1 MADLEVAAPVEAEV
15 EKVEVEPKE
24 EEVKE
29 EKPMEVEE
37 VKPVDAEPDEDASS
51 EARFMDGVKINSN
64 DGTLNVIATEN
75 GVVSALDMGLPLIA
89 SARANVGILSGRY
102 LFEAEILQ
110 LTNQGE
116 VRLGFGLANSSLYL
130 GDEGTMCVTGSAS
143 QQSNLIINGSIVQPP
158 AYKRNR
164 LSKGDVIGLFLNRT
178 DVGNAKTVSVF
189 INGARVGEPQAIPD
203 SFDGALFPHVSVHG
217 AVLSVNLT
225 KNLVKELPFKCRPI
239 GDASQKDIRLSE
251 IAALAESEII
261 VPVGF
266 AKSEWADNYANERPM
281 ENITEI
287 SEGSVQRWQEKSGMK
302 KCRLTTQVLD
312 TIHKL
317 MAFRK
322 RKFIYTLNHSLL
334 ADERKK
340 FVSLF
345 PKQVLKT
352 AILDDA
358 VIESLPKT
366 TAFYKDV
373 ELPTEEEGWTT
384 VQFTSDKA
392 KCLDAVT
399 KWQKR
404 CQNATKVENFK
415 ASDSVKTKI
424 EEYEKFKTAS
434 KKNAIKQKKEREDA
448 LKLMNGEEVKEEPK
462 KEENE
467 KEEEK
472 DAVAPSTVNLADFT
486 EEDWMLA
493 DIRVELH
500 AVCHAFRE
508 DVEDKERTEFSVD
521 FLQYYYS
528 EYATPR
534 GKNFHPSIFGC
545 QHARNVLELISD
557 TVVEEDGMVVPK
569 LSKDATFDDILK
581 LTEDARQER
590 VDRIGA
596 GDESANLKFKAR
608 SMMNSKGSGKGN
620 FGGNKGGF
628 ASRPQ
633 VQPYGNKGSYN
644 SGGYSMRN
652 IPQNN
657 KRVQP
662 GGMNF
667 QSQPKRFR

>member
-24 EEVKE
+24 EEMKVE
-29 EKPMEVEE
+29 EPMEVEE

-51 EARFMDGVKINSN
+51 EARYMDGVKINSN
-64 DGTLNVIATEN
+64 DGTLNVIATET

-102 LFEAEILQ
+102 LFEAQILQ

-116 VRLGFGLANSSLYL
+116 VRLGFTLANSSLYL

-143 QQSNLIINGSIVQPP
+143 QQSTLIINGSMVQPP
-158 AYKRNR
+158 AYKRHR
-164 LSKGDVIGLFLNRT
+164 LAKGDVIGFFINRT
-178 DVGNAKTVSVF
+178 DIGNAKTVSVF
-189 INGARVGEPQAIPD
+189 INGVRVGEPQAIPD

-251 IAALAESEII
+251 IAALGESEVI

-266 AKSEWADNYANERPM
+266 VKKEWADNYADERPM

-287 SEGSVQRWQEKSGMK
+287 SDASIQRWQEKSGMK
-302 KCRLTTQVLD
+302 KGRLTTEVLNV
-312 TIHKL
+312 IHKL

-322 RKFIYTLNHSLL
+322 RKFIYTLDHSLL
-334 ADERKK
+334 ADDRKK
-340 FVSLF
+340 FCSLF

-352 AILDDA
+352 AILDDD

-366 TAFYKDV
+366 TSFYKDV
-373 ELPTEEEGWTT
+373 ELPTEEEGWTS
-384 VQFTSDKA
+384 VQFTSSKA

-424 EEYEKFKTAS
+424 EEYEKFKIAS

-462 KEENE
+462 KEEE
-467 KEEEK
+467 KEEEG
-472 DAVAPSTVNLADFT
+472 AVAPSTVNLADFT

-493 DIRVELH
+493 DLRVELH

-521 FLQYYYS
+521 FLGYYYK

-534 GKNFHPSIFGC
+534 GKNFLPSIFGC
-545 QHARNVLELISD
+545 QHAKNVVELISD

-608 SMMNSKGSGKGN
+608 NMMNSKGSGQGY

-628 ASRPQ
+628 PNRPP
-633 VQPYGNKGSYN
+633 VQSYSNKGSYN
-644 SGGYSMRN
+644 SGGYAMRN

-657 KRVQP
+657 KRTQP